1 MKRTWEQEKAYTV
14 RKAQE
19 YGAEMDAA
27 IETVDKD
34 RFNAAF
40 MKSLRYMSK
49 HQQDDYMKRFIS
61 KYAPLCN
68 MKGEL
73 L

>member
-1 MKRTWEQEKAYTV
+1 MTAWEKEKAYKA

-27 IETVDKD
+27 IEAVDKD

-40 MKSLRYMSK
+40 GKSFNYMRK
-49 HQQDDYMKRFIS
+49 RQHDEYMKRFIA
-61 KYAPLCN
+61 KYAPFCN

>member
-1 MKRTWEQEKAYTV
+1 MKRTWEQEKAYTA

-27 IETVDKD
+27 IEAVDKD
-34 RFNAAF
+34 MFNTAF
-40 MKSLRYMSK
+40 GKSFYCMRK
-49 HQQDDYMKRFIS
+49 RQHDEYMKRFIA

-68 MKGEL
+68 MNGEL
-73 L
+73 I

>member
-1 MKRTWEQEKAYTV
+1 MKTWEQEKAYV
-14 RKAQE
+14 ARKAQE

-27 IETVDKD
+27 IEAVDKD

-40 MKSLRYMSK
+40 MKSMRYMRK
-49 HQQDDYMKRFIS
+49 RQHGEYMKRFIA
-61 KYAPLCN
+61 KYAPLCD